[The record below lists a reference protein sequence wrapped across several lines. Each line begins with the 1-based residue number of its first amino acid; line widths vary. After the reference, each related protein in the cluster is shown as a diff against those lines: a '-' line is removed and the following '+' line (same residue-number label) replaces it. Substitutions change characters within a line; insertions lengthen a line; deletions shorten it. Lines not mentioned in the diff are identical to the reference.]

1 MIDIEPEVYT
11 AVYRVL
17 KEAYPSLNVL
27 NVEPSGE
34 ASLPAVYFY
43 QMSNVSDPVT
53 RETDSKR
60 EYSTAVTFQTEV
72 YTASSNKKGLSREIV
87 YTVDDV
93 LSSEPFGMRRTQA
106 GSIPNL
112 YENTIYRFI
121 MRHTCSVTKY
131 GVIY

>member
-11 AVYRVL
+11 AIYRAL
-17 KEAYPSLNVL
+17 KEQFPTLNIL

-34 ASLPAVYFY
+34 AKLPALYFY
-43 QMSNVSDPVT
+43 QMSNASDPAT
-53 RETDSKR
+53 MEMSSKK
-60 EYSTAVTFQTEV
+60 EYSTTATFQAEV
-72 YTASSNKKGLSREIV
+72 YTTSSNKKELSRGIV
-87 YTVDDV
+87 YAVDDV
-93 LSSEPFGMRRTQA
+93 LSSAPFGMTRTQA

-112 YENTIYRFI
+112 YENTVYRYI